1 MKTHLTPITL
11 AGILLLAVSCKR
23 EAENT
28 DASVVMTSDDSVA
41 VANGLPQHEFIRT
54 ADIRFRVKDVAK
66 STEKIETA
74 VRRFGGFVTRTHL
87 HSDVSDKTR
96 TSVSLDSIAET
107 TRYTV
112 ENTITL
118 RVPNTTLDTV
128 LTAIGRQAVFLDAR
142 EITAQD
148 ASLEL
153 LGQRL
158 TQRRNSNTGK
168 RIEKAIDQ
176 KPSKLNDA
184 VAAES
189 DNAAKQQA
197 ADEAY
202 ISELSLRDRVA
213 FSTVTLAIY
222 QNESLKTEILPN
234 FENAASL
241 RPPFGVRL
249 MESIRS
255 GWFFLEGFFFF
266 LVTVWPILVLATI
279 VVIMGRKR
287 LVRKMQ

>member
-11 AGILLLAVSCKR
+11 AGIFLLAVSCKR

-28 DASVVMTSDDSVA
+28 DASVAMTPDDSVA

-54 ADIRFRVKDVAK
+54 ADIRFRVKDVAQ
-66 STEKIETA
+66 STEKIETV
-74 VRRFGGFVTRTHL
+74 VRHFGGFVTRTYL
-87 HSDVSDKTR
+87 HSDVSDKQR
-96 TSVSLDSIAET
+96 TSISLDSIVET

-128 LTAIGRQAVFLDAR
+128 LTSIGRQAVFLDAR

-168 RIEKAIDQ
+168 RIEKAIAQ

-189 DNAAKQQA
+189 DNTARQEA

-249 MESIRS
+249 IESLRS
-255 GWFFLEGFFFF
+255 GWFFLESFFFF
-266 LVTVWPILVLATI
+266 LMTVWPLLVAIILVGILT
-279 VVIMGRKR
+279 RKR
-287 LVRKMQ
+287 LIRKMQ